1 MLLSQAQL
9 DKLHL
14 AFFLGFKLRLMR
26 VIILLHILIVNSDA
40 LIKISRPKS
49 NDAHVEFVVAPLKI
63 FVELAFRNCNA
74 CRQKRLYFVQA
85 KLIANQLLDMLFAE
99 PHRPQTV
106 PHKIAEL
113 IHVEARFTLESWQ
126 LAHDI
131 GNLSS
136 AGTQTEPLRLMSQNQ
151 QVDDELD
158 RNLILV

>member
-1 MLLSQAQL
+1 
-9 DKLHL
+9 
-14 AFFLGFKLRLMR
+14 
-26 VIILLHILIVNSDA
+26 
-40 LIKISRPKS
+40 
-49 NDAHVEFVVAPLKI
+49 EFVVAPLKI

-74 CRQKRLYFVQA
+74 CLKKGLYVDQA

-106 PHKIAEL
+106 PHKIPEL

-151 QVDDELD
+151 HLDDEVD
-158 RNLILV
+158 RNVLLLEPG